1 MKVVG
6 VQIPPPA
13 PRRDQGA
20 STGYADA
27 ANLADRQTV
36 VCQMQVTETLSEG
49 LKREFQVQVPAADL
63 EARVVE
69 RLGELKDR
77 VQLRGFR
84 PGKVPVTHL
93 RKIYGKAVM
102 AETIEAVI
110 REFNAKIVSERGL
123 KLAME
128 PKVTIPNEDTA
139 VEMVVGG
146 QSDLAYTLA
155 LEILPKIELADFTGM
170 KLERQVA
177 EVTAA
182 QLNEAIERIAEQ
194 NRPFAA
200 KPEGA
205 KAEKGDR
212 VVIDFAGRIDGAPFE
227 GGTGGDVGVNIGGG
241 TFLPGFEDQLIGMGA
256 GETRVVKITFPENYA
271 NAQLAG
277 KNAEFD
283 VTVKSLEA
291 PGKVTIDDA
300 FAKSLGLESLE
311 KLKDAVKGRLQQ
323 EHAALSR
330 QFALPPTLA
339 EDEFKNVW
347 STVENDLKAQG
358 RTFAD
363 EGTTEEKAREEY
375 RGIAERRVRLGL
387 VLAEIGE
394 KNKIS
399 VTEDEITRAIVE
411 RARQL
416 PGREQE
422 IWEYYRKNP
431 AAVAAVRA
439 PMFEEKVVDF
449 LIELATVSEKQVS
462 REDLLKD
469 EEDEKSG
476 AG

>member
-1 MKVVG
+1 ME
-6 VQIPPPA
+6 
-13 PRRDQGA
+13 
-20 STGYADA
+20 
-27 ANLADRQTV
+27 
-36 VCQMQVTETLSEG
+36 VTETLSDG

-63 EARVVE
+63 EARVAE

-77 VQLRGFR
+77 VHLRGFR

-110 REFNAKIVSERGL
+110 RELNAQIVSERGL

-128 PKVTIPNEDTA
+128 PKVTIPNEASA
-139 VEMVVGG
+139 VEKVIGG

-155 LEILPKIELADFTGM
+155 LEILPKIELADFKGI

-177 EVTAA
+177 EVTETQVNDAL
-182 QLNEAIERIAEQ
+182 QKIAEQ
-194 NRPFAA
+194 NRPFAVKA
-200 KPEGA
+200 EGA
-205 KAEKGDR
+205 KVEKGDR
-212 VVIDFAGRIDGAPFE
+212 IVIDFTGRIDGAPFE
-227 GGTGGDVGVNIGGG
+227 GGTGGDVGVNVGAG
-241 TFLPGFEDQLIGMGA
+241 TFLPGFEDQLVGMTA
-256 GETRVVKITFPENYA
+256 GETRVVKVTFPDNYL
-271 NAQLAG
+271 NTQLAG
-277 KNAEFD
+277 KSAEFD

-291 PGKVTIDDA
+291 PGQVTLDDA
-300 FAKSLGLESLE
+300 FAKSLGLESLDKIKE
-311 KLKDAVKGRLQQ
+311 AVRGRLQQ

-330 QFALPPTLA
+330 QKLKRQLLDKLDEMHKFALPPTLA

-347 STVENDLKAQG
+347 TTVENDLKAQG

-375 RGIAERRVRLGL
+375 RAIAERRVRLGL

-394 KNKIS
+394 KNKIT
-399 VTEDEITRAIVE
+399 VTEEEITRTIVE
-411 RARQL
+411 RARQV

-422 IWEYYRKNP
+422 VWEYYRKTP

-439 PMFEEKVVDF
+439 PIFEEKVVDF
-449 LIELATVSEKQVS
+449 LIELATVTEKQVS

-469 EEDEKSG
+469 EEDENSA
-476 AG
+476 AGRS

>member
-1 MKVVG
+1 ME
-6 VQIPPPA
+6 
-13 PRRDQGA
+13 
-20 STGYADA
+20 
-27 ANLADRQTV
+27 
-36 VCQMQVTETLSEG
+36 VTETLSDG

-63 EARVVE
+63 AARVTE

-84 PGKVPVTHL
+84 PGKVPVNHL
-93 RKIYGKAVM
+93 RKLYGKAVM

-110 REFNAKIVSERGL
+110 RELNAKIVSERGL

-128 PKVTIPNEDTA
+128 PKVTIPNEATA
-139 VEMVVGG
+139 VENVFGG

-155 LEILPKIELADFTGM
+155 LEILPKIELADFQGI

-177 EVTAA
+177 EVTDA
-182 QLNEAIERIAEQ
+182 QINEALDKIAEQ

-200 KPEGA
+200 KAEGA

-227 GGTGGDVGVNIGGG
+227 GGTGGDVGVNIGAG
-241 TFLPGFEDQLIGMGA
+241 TFIPGFEDQLVGMAAGA
-256 GETRVVKITFPENYA
+256 TGVVKVTFPENYV
-271 NAQLAG
+271 NSQLAG
-277 KNAEFD
+277 KDVEFD

-291 PGKVTIDDA
+291 PGKVTLDDS
-300 FAKSLGLESLE
+300 FAKSLGLESLD
-311 KLKDAVKGRLQQ
+311 KLKEAVKARLQQ

-330 QFALPPTLA
+330 QKLKRELLDKLDEMHTFALPSTLA
-339 EDEFKNVW
+339 EDEFRNVW
-347 STVENDLKAQG
+347 TAVEGDLKAQG

-394 KNKIS
+394 KNKIT
-399 VTEDEITRAIVE
+399 VTEEEITRAVVE
-411 RARQL
+411 RARQI

-422 IWEYYRKNP
+422 IWDYYRKNP
-431 AAVAAVRA
+431 AAVAAIRA
-439 PMFEEKVVDF
+439 PIFEEKVVDF
-449 LIELATVSEKQVS
+449 LIELAAITEKQVS

-469 EEDEKSG
+469 EEDEKG
-476 AG
+476 AAA